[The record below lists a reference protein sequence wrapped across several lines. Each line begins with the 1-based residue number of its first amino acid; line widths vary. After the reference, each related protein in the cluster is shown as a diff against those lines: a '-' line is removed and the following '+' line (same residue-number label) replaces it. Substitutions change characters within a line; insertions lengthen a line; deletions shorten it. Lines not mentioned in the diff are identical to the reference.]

1 MEAKAASDVIVNS
14 LPKGIFALDICAGI
28 LGAFCKQ
35 IIKTNI
41 CFRYLYWHLL
51 GGFCKQFM
59 KWNGAFFAKHFN
71 ESSQI
76 LQTVFTKSNVCSW
89 YLYILPSQEVFA
101 KTQQGN
107 LDDIS

>member
-14 LPKGIFALDICAGI
+14 LPKGIFALDICTGI
-28 LGAFCKQ
+28 
-35 IIKTNI
+35 
-41 CFRYLYWHLL
+41 L
-51 GGFCKQFM
+51 GGFCKQFI
-59 KWNGAFFAKHFN
+59 KWNGALFAKHFN
-71 ESSQI
+71 ETSQI
-76 LQTVFTKSNVCSW
+76 LQTVFTKRNVFSW